1 MVPNPP
7 KILLIEDDARAAVS
21 PEELLKSEG
30 YSVVVANRGDQGFE
44 SAQKEYLMLLRS
56 FWTPPARGRSPTPV
70 LRCQAVE
77 RQLSAPPSNGCKA
90 TRQKAARW
98 LNVSRQTMRV

>member
-70 LRCQAVE
+70 LRC
-77 RQLSAPPSNGCKA
+77 
-90 TRQKAARW
+90 
-98 LNVSRQTMRV
+98 